1 MYKYKVKLPMAAI
14 HSGRGAE
21 VILTAGLIADLEMTP
36 EDRHVTHVHF
46 RVDGVKY
53 MCAPQVWGDCV
64 DRYVEAKVEVQVES
78 YEESEFFKALHGS
91 LEEAVE
97 IKQQVYNQH
106 PVLPAV
112 NEDEFD
118 TFEEKMKHSV
128 ADAVARLYEINDR
141 YVRDFH
147 IRIFSDGSMQIL
159 ESDQAD
165 AEIVVEFGDEQGFV
179 SGDVHGNIQKWVD
192 MIMDV
197 GFVDHVINHKT
208 SFAARYNLR

>member
-1 MYKYKVKLPMAAI
+1 MYKYKIKLPMAAI
-14 HSGRGAE
+14 MFNPDGDNTDFN
-21 VILTAGLIADLEMTP
+21 VTLNVGLIADLKSTP
-36 EDRHVTHVHF
+36 TDHASTRVHF
-46 RVDGVKY
+46 CIDGVKY

-64 DRYVEAKVEVQVES
+64 DRYVEAKVEVPVES
-78 YEESEFFKALHGS
+78 HEESEFFQALQGS

-97 IKQQVYNQH
+97 IKLSNRNS
-106 PVLPAV
+106 AA

-128 ADAVARLYEINDR
+128 ADAVARLYEVNDR

-165 AEIVVEFGDEQGFV
+165 AEIVMEFGDEQGFV
-179 SGDVHGNIQKWVD
+179 VGDVHGNIQKWVD